1 MIAWVFPGQGSQVV
15 GMGRDLYAQSAAARS
30 LFDQADAILDI
41 PLTRLCFEGPEAA
54 LTATENAQPALLAM
68 SIALLSALEER
79 SGGPL
84 PAPAAVAGHSL
95 GEYAALVAGGALD
108 FATALYLV
116 RRRGELMAEAH
127 EGCMAAV
134 IGIDEQ
140 LLDQICDEVSSA
152 LASYPKSTRTVVVA
166 NYNAPGQLVISGSTL
181 AVEQVG
187 QVARTRGAKRV
198 LPLKVSS
205 AFHSPL
211 MSSAAEGMAHALE
224 GVTVRDLSVP
234 LIANV
239 TAEPLRSAKAVR
251 QEAVAQVVSPVRW
264 IASVQRMAH
273 DGIGTFLELGP
284 GKVLSGLNR
293 RIVPHAQLLNISTVE
308 DLLAFNCASLQHPV
322 GHAT

>member
-15 GMGRDLYAQSAAARS
+15 GMGRDLYVQSAAARAI
-30 LFDQADAILDI
+30 FDQADAMLDI

-54 LTATENAQPALLAM
+54 LTATENAQPALLTM
-68 SIALLSALEER
+68 SVALLGALEER
-79 SGGPL
+79 YGGPL
-84 PAPAAVAGHSL
+84 PVPAAVAGHSL
-95 GEYAALVAGGALD
+95 GEYSALVAGGALD

-116 RRRGELMAEAH
+116 RRRGELMAEAN

-140 LLDQICDEVSSA
+140 ILDQICDEVSGA
-152 LASYPKSTRTVVVA
+152 LASYPEPMRTVVVA
-166 NYNAPGQLVISGSTL
+166 NYNAPGQLVVSGSTL

-187 QVARTRGAKRV
+187 QLARSRGAKRV

-211 MSSAAEGMAHALE
+211 MSGAAEGMARALE
-224 GVTVRDLSVP
+224 GIDVRDLRVP

-239 TAEPLRSAKAVR
+239 TAEPLYSATAVR
-251 QEAVAQVVSPVRW
+251 QETVAQVVSPVRW
-264 IASVQRMAH
+264 IASVKRMVQ
-273 DGIGTFLELGP
+273 DGIVTFLELGP

-293 RIVPHAQLLNISTVE
+293 RIAPHAQLLNVGNAE
-308 DLLAFNCASLQHPV
+308 DLLTFNYTSMGQTAGQ
-322 GHAT
+322 AI

>member
-15 GMGRDLYAQSAAARS
+15 GMGRDLYAQSAVARAI
-30 LFDQADAILDI
+30 FDQADAMLDM

-54 LTATENAQPALLAM
+54 LTATENAQPALLTM
-68 SIALLSALEER
+68 SIALLGALEER
-79 SGGPL
+79 YGRPL
-84 PAPAAVAGHSL
+84 PPPAAVAGHSL
-95 GEYAALVAGGALD
+95 GEYSALVAGGALD
-108 FATALYLV
+108 FATALCLV

-140 LLDQICDEVSSA
+140 ILDQICDEVSSS
-152 LASYPKSTRTVVVA
+152 LASHPKTIRTVVVA
-166 NYNAPGQLVISGSTL
+166 NYNAPGPLVIRGSTL

-211 MSSAAEGMAHALE
+211 MSGAAEGMARALE
-224 GVTVRDLSVP
+224 GIDVRDLRVP

-239 TAEPLRSAKAVR
+239 TAEPLYSATAVR
-251 QEAVAQVVSPVRW
+251 QETVAQVVSPVRW
-264 IASVQRMAH
+264 IASVKRMVQ
-273 DGIGTFLELGP
+273 DGIVTFLELGP

-293 RIVPHAQLLNISTVE
+293 RIAPQAQLLNIGNAE
-308 DLLAFNCASLQHPV
+308 DLLTFNYASIEHTA
-322 GHAT
+322 GHAI